1 MRFGTSFFNGTLYQK
16 TVMRFWPVWALYFIF
31 WLMVLPMRFLS
42 EAMRRSQWD
51 SNANLTAYLQQQA
64 QDIPSM
70 LQGLLVLSAIMG
82 ILCAMAVFSYL
93 YSHRSACMI
102 HALPMRRETIFGSQ
116 YLAGLSFFMVP
127 HIIIYVLM
135 LATEVSMNCLN
146 LWSLTLWFLVQSG
159 TCFFF
164 YSFGVFCA
172 MFTGHLLALPVF
184 YGILNGLVLVVLALI
199 QEVCRIY
206 LYGFARFGTLM
217 DEAVLWLTPFMKLVM
232 AVDTTYVEDLNQMR
246 LFDAKVVVV
255 YVVVGV
261 LMTVAALLLYRGRHI
276 ESAGDV
282 VSVKIV
288 RPIFKYGFALCA
300 GLSGGMMTKAILYL
314 ESDMVFMLWMVIWGI
329 VGYFVAEMF
338 LQKSFRVLKAW
349 KGSIAVIAAI
359 VLFSV
364 SIYQD
369 WYGFEQWVPNQEQVE
384 SVRMSG
390 LRGAPWDSGSN
401 GDIVRSDVQGI
412 GQALALHDA
421 IVNHNTT
428 GVGHQNDGWMTI
440 IYSMKDGRA
449 IQRSYDG
456 ISMYEGDLTTE
467 GTIAYAAQAILD
479 DRENVQQLY
488 DMEEVEEGRLVEC
501 YINSIWNEETKNTET
516 LYIDGG
522 TQQLWDAVQQDFA
535 EGTLGVRY
543 LFNGSQERQ
552 DNTYYADLTFIYEVS
567 SINASTGEDKS
578 YQMDWS
584 ITLTPQA
591 IHTLTALREL
601 GVLNEPYKLLTNAE
615 YNMLDF

>member
-1 MRFGTSFFNGTLYQK
+1 
-16 TVMRFWPVWALYFIF
+16 
-31 WLMVLPMRFLS
+31 MRFLS
-42 EAMRRSQWD
+42 EAMRRSQWESEAD
-51 SNANLTAYLQQQA
+51 LIAYLQMQA
-64 QDIPSM
+64 RDIPTM
-70 LQGLLVLSAIMG
+70 LRSLLILSAIMG

-93 YSHRSACMI
+93 YSNRSACMI

-206 LYGFARFGTLM
+206 LYGFAGFGTIV
-217 DEAVLWLTPFMKLVM
+217 EEGAVWLTPFIKLYT
-232 AVDTTYVEDLNQMR
+232 AINTSYVQPLDQVR
-246 LFDAKVVVV
+246 LFDAKVVIV
-255 YVVVGV
+255 YAIVGV
-261 LMTVAALLLYRGRHI
+261 LLTVAALLLYRGRHI

-288 RPIFKYGFALCA
+288 RPIFKYGFALCV
-300 GLSGGMMTKAILYL
+300 GLSGGMVTKAILYL
-314 ESDMVFMLWMVIWGI
+314 ENNVAFMLWMVIWGI
-329 VGYFVAEMF
+329 VGYFVAEML

-349 KGSIAVIAAI
+349 KGSVAVVIAI

-369 WYGFEQWVPNQEQVE
+369 WYGFEQWTPNPEQVE
-384 SVRMSG
+384 RVQLTG
-390 LRGAPWDSGSN
+390 LRGSPWDSANSEI
-401 GDIVRSDVQGI
+401 DRDDAEGI
-412 GQALALHDA
+412 AQMVALHQA
-421 IVNHNTT
+421 IIHQDTT
-428 GVGHQNDGWMTI
+428 GKGNQDTGWATI
-440 IYSMKDGRA
+440 TYIMKDGHTIR
-449 IQRSYDG
+449 RSYDG

-467 GTIAYAAQAILD
+467 GTVAYAAQAILD
-479 DRENVQQLY
+479 DRENVAQLY
-488 DMEEVEEGRLVEC
+488 NIEEVNLNRLVEC
-501 YINSIWNEETKNTET
+501 YIDSIWNEETQKMET
-516 LYIDGG
+516 LYLDGG
-522 TQQLWDAVQQDFA
+522 TQKLWDAVQQDFA

-543 LFNGSQERQ
+543 LFDGSEERQ
-552 DNTYYADLTFIYEVS
+552 NNTYYSDLTFIYES
-567 SINASTGEDKS
+567 KSTNAYDESDVS
-578 YQMDWS
+578 YQMHWR

-591 IHTLTALREL
+591 THTLTALREL
-601 GVLNEPYKLLTNAE
+601 GVLKEPYVLLTNAE
-615 YNMLDF
+615 YYMLDF

>member
-16 TVMRFWPVWALYFIF
+16 TVMRFWPVWALYLIF

-42 EAMRRSQWD
+42 EAMRRSQWESEAD
-51 SNANLTAYLQQQA
+51 LIAYLQMQA
-64 QDIPSM
+64 RDIPTM
-70 LQGLLVLSAIMG
+70 LRSLLILSAIMG

-93 YSHRSACMI
+93 YSNRSACMI

-206 LYGFARFGTLM
+206 LYGFAGFGTIV
-217 DEAVLWLTPFMKLVM
+217 EEGAFWLTPFIKLYT
-232 AVDTTYVEDLNQMR
+232 AINTSYVQPLDQVR
-246 LFDAKVVVV
+246 LFDAKVVIV
-255 YVVVGV
+255 YAVVGV
-261 LMTVAALLLYRGRHI
+261 LLTVAALLLYRGRHI

-288 RPIFKYGFALCA
+288 RPIFKYGFALCV
-300 GLSGGMMTKAILYL
+300 GLSGGMVTKAILYL
-314 ESDMVFMLWMVIWGI
+314 ENNVAFMLWMVIWGI
-329 VGYFVAEMF
+329 VGYFVAEML

-349 KGSIAVIAAI
+349 KGSVAVVIAI

-369 WYGFEQWVPNQEQVE
+369 WYGFEQWTPNPEQVE
-384 SVRMSG
+384 RVQLKG
-390 LRGAPWDSGSN
+390 LRGSPWDSANSEI
-401 GDIVRSDVQGI
+401 DRDDAEGI
-412 GQALALHDA
+412 AQMVALHQA
-421 IVNHNTT
+421 IIHQDTT
-428 GVGHQNDGWMTI
+428 GKGNQDTGWATI
-440 IYSMKDGRA
+440 TYIMKDGHTIR
-449 IQRSYDG
+449 RSYDG

-467 GTIAYAAQAILD
+467 GTVAYAAQAILD
-479 DRENVQQLY
+479 DRENVAQLY
-488 DMEEVEEGRLVEC
+488 NIEEVNLNRLVEC
-501 YINSIWNEETKNTET
+501 YIDSIWNEETQKMET
-516 LYIDGG
+516 LYLDGG
-522 TQQLWDAVQQDFA
+522 TQKLWDAVQQDFA

-543 LFNGSQERQ
+543 LFDGSEERQ
-552 DNTYYADLTFIYEVS
+552 NNTYYSDLTFIYES
-567 SINASTGEDKS
+567 KSTNAYDESDVS
-578 YQMDWS
+578 YQMDWR

>member
-42 EAMRRSQWD
+42 EAMRRSQWESEAD
-51 SNANLTAYLQQQA
+51 LIAYLQMQA
-64 QDIPSM
+64 RDIPTM
-70 LQGLLVLSAIMG
+70 LRSLLILSAIMG

-206 LYGFARFGTLM
+206 LYGFAGFGTIV
-217 DEAVLWLTPFMKLVM
+217 EEGAVWLTPFIKLYT
-232 AVDTTYVEDLNQMR
+232 AINTSYVQPLDQVR
-246 LFDAKVVVV
+246 LFDAKVVIV
-255 YVVVGV
+255 YAVVGV
-261 LMTVAALLLYRGRHI
+261 LLTVAALLLYRGRHI

-288 RPIFKYGFALCA
+288 RPIFKYGFALCV
-300 GLSGGMMTKAILYL
+300 GLSGGMVTKAILYL
-314 ESDMVFMLWMVIWGI
+314 ENNVAFMLWMVIWGI
-329 VGYFVAEMF
+329 VGYFVAEML

-349 KGSIAVIAAI
+349 KGSVAVVIAI

-369 WYGFEQWVPNQEQVE
+369 WYGFEQWTPNPEQVE
-384 SVRMSG
+384 RVQLTG
-390 LRGAPWDSGSN
+390 LRGSPWDSANSEI
-401 GDIVRSDVQGI
+401 DRDDVEGI
-412 GQALALHDA
+412 AQMVALHQA
-421 IVNHNTT
+421 IIHQDTT
-428 GVGHQNDGWMTI
+428 GKGNQDTGWATI
-440 IYSMKDGRA
+440 TYIMKDGHTIR
-449 IQRSYDG
+449 RSYDG

-467 GTIAYAAQAILD
+467 GTVAYAAQAILD
-479 DRENVQQLY
+479 DRENVAQLY
-488 DMEEVEEGRLVEC
+488 NIEEVNLNRLVEC
-501 YINSIWNEETKNTET
+501 YIDSIWNEETQKMET
-516 LYIDGG
+516 LYLDGG
-522 TQQLWDAVQQDFA
+522 TQKLWDAVQQDFA

-543 LFNGSQERQ
+543 LFDGSEERQ
-552 DNTYYADLTFIYEVS
+552 NNTYYSDLTFIYES
-567 SINASTGEDKS
+567 KSTNAYDESDVS
-578 YQMDWS
+578 YQMHWR

-591 IHTLTALREL
+591 THTLTALREL
-601 GVLNEPYKLLTNAE
+601 GVLKEPYVLLTNAE
-615 YNMLDF
+615 YYMLDF

>member
-51 SNANLTAYLQQQA
+51 SNADLTAYLQQQA

-127 HIIIYVLM
+127 HIIIYVRM
-135 LATEVSMNCLN
+135 LATEVSMNCLD

-206 LYGFARFGTLM
+206 LYGFAGFGTIV
-217 DEAVLWLTPFMKLVM
+217 EEGAVWLTPFIKLYT
-232 AVDTTYVEDLNQMR
+232 AINTSYVQPLDQVR
-246 LFDAKVVVV
+246 LFDAKVVIV
-255 YVVVGV
+255 YAVVGV
-261 LMTVAALLLYRGRHI
+261 LLTVAALLLYRGRHI

-288 RPIFKYGFALCA
+288 RPIFKYGFALCV
-300 GLSGGMMTKAILYL
+300 GLSGGMVTKAILYL
-314 ESDMVFMLWMVIWGI
+314 ENNVAFMLWMVIWGI
-329 VGYFVAEMF
+329 VGYFVAEML

-349 KGSIAVIAAI
+349 KGSVAVVIAI

-369 WYGFEQWVPNQEQVE
+369 WYGFEQWTPNPEQVE
-384 SVRMSG
+384 RVQLTG
-390 LRGAPWDSGSN
+390 LRGSPWDSANSEI
-401 GDIVRSDVQGI
+401 DRDDVEGI
-412 GQALALHDA
+412 AQMVALHQA
-421 IVNHNTT
+421 IIHQDTT
-428 GVGHQNDGWMTI
+428 GKGNQDTGWATI
-440 IYSMKDGRA
+440 TYIMKDGHTIR
-449 IQRSYDG
+449 RSYDG

-467 GTIAYAAQAILD
+467 GTVAYAAQAILD
-479 DRENVQQLY
+479 DRENVAQLY
-488 DMEEVEEGRLVEC
+488 NIEEVNLNRLVEC
-501 YINSIWNEETKNTET
+501 YIDSIWNEETQKMET
-516 LYIDGG
+516 LYLDGG
-522 TQQLWDAVQQDFA
+522 TQKLWDAVQQDFA

-543 LFNGSQERQ
+543 LFDGSEERQ
-552 DNTYYADLTFIYEVS
+552 NNTYYSDLTFIYES
-567 SINASTGEDKS
+567 KSTNAYDESDVS
-578 YQMDWS
+578 YQMHWS

-591 IHTLTALREL
+591 THTLTALREL
-601 GVLNEPYKLLTNAE
+601 GVLKEPYVLLTNAE

>member
-42 EAMRRSQWD
+42 EAMRRSQWESEVD
-51 SNANLTAYLQQQA
+51 LIAYLQMQA
-64 QDIPSM
+64 RDIPTM
-70 LQGLLVLSAIMG
+70 LRSLLILSAIMG

-93 YSHRSACMI
+93 YSNRSACMI

-127 HIIIYVLM
+127 HVIIYVLM

-206 LYGFARFGTLM
+206 LYGFAGFGTIV
-217 DEAVLWLTPFMKLVM
+217 EEGAVWLTPFIKLYT
-232 AVDTTYVEDLNQMR
+232 AINTSYVQPLDQVR
-246 LFDAKVVVV
+246 LFDAKVVIV
-255 YVVVGV
+255 YAVVGV
-261 LMTVAALLLYRGRHI
+261 LLTVAALLLYRGRHI

-288 RPIFKYGFALCA
+288 RPIFKYGFALCV
-300 GLSGGMMTKAILYL
+300 GLSGGMVTKAILYL
-314 ESDMVFMLWMVIWGI
+314 ENNVAFMLWMVIWGI
-329 VGYFVAEMF
+329 VGYFVAEML

-349 KGSIAVIAAI
+349 KGSVAVVIAI

-369 WYGFEQWVPNQEQVE
+369 WYGFEQWTPNPEQVE
-384 SVRMSG
+384 RVQLTG
-390 LRGAPWDSGSN
+390 LRGSPWDSANSEI
-401 GDIVRSDVQGI
+401 DRDDVEGI
-412 GQALALHDA
+412 AQMVALHQA
-421 IVNHNTT
+421 IIHQDTT
-428 GVGHQNDGWMTI
+428 GKGNQDTGWATI
-440 IYSMKDGRA
+440 TYIMKDGHTIR
-449 IQRSYDG
+449 RSYDG

-467 GTIAYAAQAILD
+467 GTVAYAAQAILD
-479 DRENVQQLY
+479 DHENVAQLY
-488 DMEEVEEGRLVEC
+488 NIEEVNLNRLVEC
-501 YINSIWNEETKNTET
+501 YIDSIWNEETQKMET
-516 LYIDGG
+516 LYLDGG
-522 TQQLWDAVQQDFA
+522 TQKLWDAVQQDFA

-543 LFNGSQERQ
+543 LFDGSEERQ
-552 DNTYYADLTFIYEVS
+552 NNTYYSDLTFIYES
-567 SINASTGEDKS
+567 KSTNAYDESDVS
-578 YQMDWS
+578 YQMHWS

-591 IHTLTALREL
+591 THTLTALREL
-601 GVLNEPYKLLTNAE
+601 GVLKEPYVLLTNAE
-615 YNMLDF
+615 YYMLDF

>member
-16 TVMRFWPVWALYFIF
+16 TVMRFWPVWALYLIF

-42 EAMRRSQWD
+42 EAMRRSQWESEAD
-51 SNANLTAYLQQQA
+51 LIAYLQMQA
-64 QDIPSM
+64 RDIPTM
-70 LQGLLVLSAIMG
+70 LRSLLILSAIMG

-93 YSHRSACMI
+93 YSNRSACMI

-206 LYGFARFGTLM
+206 LYGFAGFGTIV
-217 DEAVLWLTPFMKLVM
+217 EEGAVWLTPFIKLYT
-232 AVDTTYVEDLNQMR
+232 AINTSYVQPLDQVR
-246 LFDAKVVVV
+246 LFDAKVVIV
-255 YVVVGV
+255 YAVVGV
-261 LMTVAALLLYRGRHI
+261 LLTVAALLLYRGRHI

-288 RPIFKYGFALCA
+288 RPIFKYGFALCV
-300 GLSGGMMTKAILYL
+300 GLSGGMVTKAILYL
-314 ESDMVFMLWMVIWGI
+314 ENNVAFMLWMVIWGI
-329 VGYFVAEMF
+329 VGYFVAEML

-349 KGSIAVIAAI
+349 KGSVAVVIAI

-369 WYGFEQWVPNQEQVE
+369 WYGFEQWTPNPEQVE
-384 SVRMSG
+384 RVQLTG
-390 LRGAPWDSGSN
+390 LRGSPWDSANSEI
-401 GDIVRSDVQGI
+401 DRDDVEGI
-412 GQALALHDA
+412 AQMVALHQA
-421 IVNHNTT
+421 IIHQDTT
-428 GVGHQNDGWMTI
+428 GKGNQDTGRATI
-440 IYSMKDGRA
+440 TYIMKDGHTIR
-449 IQRSYDG
+449 RSYDG
-456 ISMYEGDLTTE
+456 IPMYEGDLTTE
-467 GTIAYAAQAILD
+467 GTVAYAAQAILD
-479 DRENVQQLY
+479 DRENMVQLY
-488 DMEEVEEGRLVEC
+488 NIEEVNLNRLVEC
-501 YINSIWNEETKNTET
+501 YIDSIWNEETQKMET
-516 LYIDGG
+516 LYLDGG
-522 TQQLWDAVQQDFA
+522 TQKLWDAVQQDFA

-543 LFNGSQERQ
+543 LFDGSEERQ
-552 DNTYYADLTFIYEVS
+552 NNTYYSDLTFIYES
-567 SINASTGEDKS
+567 KSTNAYDESDVS
-578 YQMDWS
+578 YQMHWS

-591 IHTLTALREL
+591 THTLTALREL
-601 GVLNEPYKLLTNAE
+601 GVLKEPYVLLTNAE
-615 YNMLDF
+615 YYMLDF

>member
-16 TVMRFWPVWALYFIF
+16 TVMRFWPVWALYLIF

-42 EAMRRSQWD
+42 EAMRRSQWESEAD
-51 SNANLTAYLQQQA
+51 LIAYLQMQA
-64 QDIPSM
+64 RDIPTM
-70 LQGLLVLSAIMG
+70 LRSLLILSAIMG

-93 YSHRSACMI
+93 YSNRSACMI

-184 YGILNGLVLVVLALI
+184 YGILNGLVLVVLVLI

-206 LYGFARFGTLM
+206 LYGFAGFGTIV
-217 DEAVLWLTPFMKLVM
+217 EEGAVWLTPFIKLYT
-232 AVDTTYVEDLNQMR
+232 AINTSYVQPLDQVR
-246 LFDAKVVVV
+246 LFDAKVVIV
-255 YVVVGV
+255 YAVVGV
-261 LMTVAALLLYRGRHI
+261 LLTVAALLLYRGRHI

-288 RPIFKYGFALCA
+288 RPIFKYGFALCV
-300 GLSGGMMTKAILYL
+300 GLSGGMVTKAILYL
-314 ESDMVFMLWMVIWGI
+314 ENNVAFMLWMVIWGI
-329 VGYFVAEMF
+329 VGYFVAEML

-349 KGSIAVIAAI
+349 KGSVAVVIAI

-369 WYGFEQWVPNQEQVE
+369 WYGFEQWTPNPEQVE
-384 SVRMSG
+384 RVQLKG
-390 LRGAPWDSGSN
+390 LRGSPWDSANSEI
-401 GDIVRSDVQGI
+401 DRDDAEGI
-412 GQALALHDA
+412 AQMVALHQA
-421 IVNHNTT
+421 IIHQDTT
-428 GVGHQNDGWMTI
+428 GKGNQDTGWATI
-440 IYSMKDGRA
+440 TYIMKDGHTIR
-449 IQRSYDG
+449 RSYDG

-467 GTIAYAAQAILD
+467 GTVAYAAQAILD
-479 DRENVQQLY
+479 DRENVAQLY
-488 DMEEVEEGRLVEC
+488 NIEEVNLNRLVEC
-501 YINSIWNEETKNTET
+501 YIDSIWNEETQKMET
-516 LYIDGG
+516 LYLDGG
-522 TQQLWDAVQQDFA
+522 TQKLWDAVQQDFA

-543 LFNGSQERQ
+543 LFDGSEERQ
-552 DNTYYADLTFIYEVS
+552 NNTYYSDLTFIYES
-567 SINASTGEDKS
+567 KSTNAYDESDVS
-578 YQMDWS
+578 YQMHWR

-591 IHTLTALREL
+591 THTLTALREL
-601 GVLNEPYKLLTNAE
+601 GVLKEPYVLLTNAE
-615 YNMLDF
+615 YYMLDF

>member
-16 TVMRFWPVWALYFIF
+16 TVMRFWPVWALYLIF

-42 EAMRRSQWD
+42 EAMRRSQWESEAD
-51 SNANLTAYLQQQA
+51 LIAYLQMQA
-64 QDIPSM
+64 RDIPTM
-70 LQGLLVLSAIMG
+70 LRSLLILSAIMG

-93 YSHRSACMI
+93 YSNRSACMI

-127 HIIIYVLM
+127 HVIIYVLM

-206 LYGFARFGTLM
+206 LYGFAGFGTIV
-217 DEAVLWLTPFMKLVM
+217 EEGAVWLTPFIKLYT
-232 AVDTTYVEDLNQMR
+232 AINTSYVQPLDQVR
-246 LFDAKVVVV
+246 LFDAKVVIV
-255 YVVVGV
+255 YAIVGV
-261 LMTVAALLLYRGRHI
+261 LLTVAALLLYRGRHI

-288 RPIFKYGFALCA
+288 RPIFKYGFALCV
-300 GLSGGMMTKAILYL
+300 GLSGGMVTKAILYL
-314 ESDMVFMLWMVIWGI
+314 ENNVAFMLWMVIWGI
-329 VGYFVAEMF
+329 VGYFVAEML

-349 KGSIAVIAAI
+349 KGSVAVVIAI

-369 WYGFEQWVPNQEQVE
+369 WYGFEQWTPNPEQVE
-384 SVRMSG
+384 RVQLTG
-390 LRGAPWDSGSN
+390 LRGSPWDSANSEI
-401 GDIVRSDVQGI
+401 DRDDAEGI
-412 GQALALHDA
+412 AQMVALHQA
-421 IVNHNTT
+421 IIHQDTT
-428 GVGHQNDGWMTI
+428 GKGNQDTGWATI
-440 IYSMKDGRA
+440 TYIMKDGHTIR
-449 IQRSYDG
+449 RSYDG

-467 GTIAYAAQAILD
+467 GTVAYAAQAILD
-479 DRENVQQLY
+479 DRENVAQLY
-488 DMEEVEEGRLVEC
+488 NIEEVNLNRLVEC
-501 YINSIWNEETKNTET
+501 YIDSIWNEETQKMET
-516 LYIDGG
+516 LYLDGG
-522 TQQLWDAVQQDFA
+522 TQKLWDAVQQDFA

-543 LFNGSQERQ
+543 LFDGSEERQ
-552 DNTYYADLTFIYEVS
+552 NNTYYSDLTFIYES
-567 SINASTGEDKS
+567 KSTNAYDESDVS

-591 IHTLTALREL
+591 THTLTALREL
-601 GVLNEPYKLLTNAE
+601 GVLKEPYVLLTNAE

>member
-51 SNANLTAYLQQQA
+51 SNADLTAYLQQQA

-206 LYGFARFGTLM
+206 LYGFAGFGTIV
-217 DEAVLWLTPFMKLVM
+217 EEGAVWLTPFIKLYT
-232 AVDTTYVEDLNQMR
+232 AINTSYVQPLDQVR
-246 LFDAKVVVV
+246 LFDAKVVIV
-255 YVVVGV
+255 YAVVGV
-261 LMTVAALLLYRGRHI
+261 LLTVAALLLYRGRHI

-288 RPIFKYGFALCA
+288 RPIFKYGFALCV
-300 GLSGGMMTKAILYL
+300 GLSGGMVTKAILYL
-314 ESDMVFMLWMVIWGI
+314 ENNVAFMLWMVIWGI
-329 VGYFVAEMF
+329 VGYFVAEML

-349 KGSIAVIAAI
+349 KGSVAVVIAI

-369 WYGFEQWVPNQEQVE
+369 WYGFEQWTPNPEQVE
-384 SVRMSG
+384 RVQLKG
-390 LRGAPWDSGSN
+390 LRGSPWDSANSEI
-401 GDIVRSDVQGI
+401 DRDDVEGI
-412 GQALALHDA
+412 AQMVALHQA
-421 IVNHNTT
+421 IIHQDTT
-428 GVGHQNDGWMTI
+428 GKGNQDTGWATI
-440 IYSMKDGRA
+440 TYIMKDGHTIR
-449 IQRSYDG
+449 RSYDG

-467 GTIAYAAQAILD
+467 GTVAYAAQAILD
-479 DRENVQQLY
+479 DRENVAQLY
-488 DMEEVEEGRLVEC
+488 NIEEVNLNRLVEC
-501 YINSIWNEETKNTET
+501 YIDSIWNEETQKMET
-516 LYIDGG
+516 LYLDGG
-522 TQQLWDAVQQDFA
+522 TQKLWDAVQQDFA

-543 LFNGSQERQ
+543 LFDGSEERQ
-552 DNTYYADLTFIYEVS
+552 NNTYYSDLTFIYES
-567 SINASTGEDKS
+567 KSTNAYDESDVS
-578 YQMDWS
+578 YQMHWS

-591 IHTLTALREL
+591 THTLTALREL
-601 GVLNEPYKLLTNAE
+601 GVLKEPYVLLTNAE
-615 YNMLDF
+615 YYMLDF

>member
-16 TVMRFWPVWALYFIF
+16 TVMRFWPVWALYLIF

-42 EAMRRSQWD
+42 EAMRRSQWESEAD
-51 SNANLTAYLQQQA
+51 LIAYLQMQA
-64 QDIPSM
+64 RDIPTM
-70 LQGLLVLSAIMG
+70 LRSLLILSAIMG

-93 YSHRSACMI
+93 YSNRSACMI

-206 LYGFARFGTLM
+206 LYGFAGFGTIV
-217 DEAVLWLTPFMKLVM
+217 EEGAVWLTPFIKLYT
-232 AVDTTYVEDLNQMR
+232 AINTSYVQPLDQVR
-246 LFDAKVVVV
+246 LFDAKVVIV
-255 YVVVGV
+255 YAIVGV
-261 LMTVAALLLYRGRHI
+261 LLTVAALLLYRGRHI

-288 RPIFKYGFALCA
+288 RPIFKYGFALCV
-300 GLSGGMMTKAILYL
+300 GLSGGMVTKAILYL
-314 ESDMVFMLWMVIWGI
+314 ENNVAFMLWMVIWGI
-329 VGYFVAEMF
+329 VGYFVAEML

-349 KGSIAVIAAI
+349 KGSVAVVIAI

-369 WYGFEQWVPNQEQVE
+369 WYGFEQWTPNPEQVE
-384 SVRMSG
+384 RVQLTG
-390 LRGAPWDSGSN
+390 LRGSPWDSANSEI
-401 GDIVRSDVQGI
+401 DRDDAEGI
-412 GQALALHDA
+412 AQMVALHQA
-421 IVNHNTT
+421 IIHQDTT
-428 GVGHQNDGWMTI
+428 GKGNQDTGWATI
-440 IYSMKDGRA
+440 TYIMKDGHTIR
-449 IQRSYDG
+449 RSYDG

-467 GTIAYAAQAILD
+467 GTVAYAAQAILD
-479 DRENVQQLY
+479 DRENVAQLY
-488 DMEEVEEGRLVEC
+488 NIEEVNLNRLVEC
-501 YINSIWNEETKNTET
+501 YIDSIWNEETQKMET
-516 LYIDGG
+516 LYLDGG
-522 TQQLWDAVQQDFA
+522 TQKLWDAVQQDFA

-543 LFNGSQERQ
+543 LFDGSEERQ
-552 DNTYYADLTFIYEVS
+552 NNTYYSDLTFIYES
-567 SINASTGEDKS
+567 KSTNAYDESDVS

-591 IHTLTALREL
+591 THTLTALREL
-601 GVLNEPYKLLTNAE
+601 GVLKEPYVLLTNAE

>member
-42 EAMRRSQWD
+42 EAMRRSQWESEVD
-51 SNANLTAYLQQQA
+51 LIAYLQMQA
-64 QDIPSM
+64 RDIPTM
-70 LQGLLVLSAIMG
+70 LRSLLILSAIMG

-93 YSHRSACMI
+93 YSNRSACMI

-127 HIIIYVLM
+127 HVIIYVLM

-206 LYGFARFGTLM
+206 LYGFAGFGTIV
-217 DEAVLWLTPFMKLVM
+217 EEGAVWLTPFIKLYT
-232 AVDTTYVEDLNQMR
+232 AINTSYVQPLDQVR
-246 LFDAKVVVV
+246 LFDAKVVIV
-255 YVVVGV
+255 YAVVGV
-261 LMTVAALLLYRGRHI
+261 LLTVAALLLYRGRHI

-288 RPIFKYGFALCA
+288 RPIFKYGFALCV
-300 GLSGGMMTKAILYL
+300 GLSGGMVTKAILYL
-314 ESDMVFMLWMVIWGI
+314 ENNVAFMLWMVIWGI
-329 VGYFVAEMF
+329 VGYFVAEML

-349 KGSIAVIAAI
+349 KGSVAVVIAI

-369 WYGFEQWVPNQEQVE
+369 WYGFEQWTPNPEQVE
-384 SVRMSG
+384 RVQLTG
-390 LRGAPWDSGSN
+390 LRGSPWDSANSEI
-401 GDIVRSDVQGI
+401 DRDDVEGI
-412 GQALALHDA
+412 AQMVALHQA
-421 IVNHNTT
+421 IIHQDTT
-428 GVGHQNDGWMTI
+428 GKGNQDTGWATI
-440 IYSMKDGRA
+440 TYIMKDGHTIR
-449 IQRSYDG
+449 RSYDG

-467 GTIAYAAQAILD
+467 GTVAYEAQAILD
-479 DRENVQQLY
+479 DRENVAQLY
-488 DMEEVEEGRLVEC
+488 NIEEVNLNRLVEC
-501 YINSIWNEETKNTET
+501 YIDSIWNEETQKMET
-516 LYIDGG
+516 LYLDGG
-522 TQQLWDAVQQDFA
+522 TQKLWDAVQQDFA

-543 LFNGSQERQ
+543 LFDGSEERQ
-552 DNTYYADLTFIYEVS
+552 NNTYYSDLTFIYES
-567 SINASTGEDKS
+567 KSTNAYDESDVS
-578 YQMDWS
+578 YQMHWS

-591 IHTLTALREL
+591 THTLTALREL
-601 GVLNEPYKLLTNAE
+601 GVLKEPYVLLTNAE
-615 YNMLDF
+615 YYMLDF

>member
-16 TVMRFWPVWALYFIF
+16 TVMRFWPVWALYLIF

-42 EAMRRSQWD
+42 EAMRRSQWESEAD
-51 SNANLTAYLQQQA
+51 LIAYLQMQA
-64 QDIPSM
+64 RDIPTM
-70 LQGLLVLSAIMG
+70 LRSLLILSAIMG

-93 YSHRSACMI
+93 YSNRSACMI

-184 YGILNGLVLVVLALI
+184 YGILNGLVLVVLVLI

-206 LYGFARFGTLM
+206 LYGFAGFGTIV
-217 DEAVLWLTPFMKLVM
+217 EEGAVWLTPFIKLYT
-232 AVDTTYVEDLNQMR
+232 AINTSYVQPLDQVR
-246 LFDAKVVVV
+246 LFDAKVVIV
-255 YVVVGV
+255 YAIVGV
-261 LMTVAALLLYRGRHI
+261 LLTVAALLLYRGRHI

-288 RPIFKYGFALCA
+288 RPIFKYGFALCV
-300 GLSGGMMTKAILYL
+300 GLSGGMVTKAILYL
-314 ESDMVFMLWMVIWGI
+314 ENNVAFMLWMVIWGI
-329 VGYFVAEMF
+329 VGYFVAEML

-349 KGSIAVIAAI
+349 KGSVAVVIAI

-369 WYGFEQWVPNQEQVE
+369 WYGFEQWTPNPEQVE
-384 SVRMSG
+384 RVQLTG
-390 LRGAPWDSGSN
+390 LRGSPWDSANSEI
-401 GDIVRSDVQGI
+401 DRDDAEGI
-412 GQALALHDA
+412 AQMVALHQA
-421 IVNHNTT
+421 IIHQDTT
-428 GVGHQNDGWMTI
+428 GKGNQDTGWATI
-440 IYSMKDGRA
+440 TYIMKDGHTIR
-449 IQRSYDG
+449 RSYDG

-467 GTIAYAAQAILD
+467 GTVAYAAQAILD
-479 DRENVQQLY
+479 DRENVAQLY
-488 DMEEVEEGRLVEC
+488 NIEEVNLNRLVEC
-501 YINSIWNEETKNTET
+501 YIDSIWNEETQKMET
-516 LYIDGG
+516 LYLDGG
-522 TQQLWDAVQQDFA
+522 TQKLWDAVQQDFA

-543 LFNGSQERQ
+543 LFDGSEERQ
-552 DNTYYADLTFIYEVS
+552 NNTYYSDLTFIYES
-567 SINASTGEDKS
+567 KSTNAYDESDVS
-578 YQMDWS
+578 YQMHWS

-591 IHTLTALREL
+591 THTLTALREL
-601 GVLNEPYKLLTNAE
+601 GVLKEPYVLLTNAE

>member
-51 SNANLTAYLQQQA
+51 SNADLTAYLQQQA

-206 LYGFARFGTLM
+206 LYGFAGFGTIV
-217 DEAVLWLTPFMKLVM
+217 EEGAVWLTPFIKLYT
-232 AVDTTYVEDLNQMR
+232 AINTSYVQPLDQVR
-246 LFDAKVVVV
+246 LFDAKVVIV
-255 YVVVGV
+255 YAVVGV
-261 LMTVAALLLYRGRHI
+261 LLTVAALLLYRGRHI

-288 RPIFKYGFALCA
+288 RPIFKYGFALCV
-300 GLSGGMMTKAILYL
+300 GLSGGMVTKAILYL
-314 ESDMVFMLWMVIWGI
+314 ENNVAFMLWMVIWGI
-329 VGYFVAEMF
+329 VGYFVAEML

-349 KGSIAVIAAI
+349 KGSVAVVIAI

-369 WYGFEQWVPNQEQVE
+369 WYGFEQWTPNPEQVE
-384 SVRMSG
+384 RVQLTG
-390 LRGAPWDSGSN
+390 LRGSPWDSANSEI
-401 GDIVRSDVQGI
+401 DRDDVEGI
-412 GQALALHDA
+412 AQMVALHQA
-421 IVNHNTT
+421 IIHQDTT
-428 GVGHQNDGWMTI
+428 GKGNQDTGWATI
-440 IYSMKDGRA
+440 TYIMKDGHTIR
-449 IQRSYDG
+449 RSYDG

-467 GTIAYAAQAILD
+467 GTVAYAAQAILD
-479 DRENVQQLY
+479 DRENVAQLY
-488 DMEEVEEGRLVEC
+488 NIEEVNLNRLVEC
-501 YINSIWNEETKNTET
+501 YIDSIWNEETQKMET
-516 LYIDGG
+516 LYLDGG
-522 TQQLWDAVQQDFA
+522 TQKLWDAVQQDFA

-543 LFNGSQERQ
+543 LFDGSEERQ
-552 DNTYYADLTFIYEVS
+552 NNTYYSDLTFIYES
-567 SINASTGEDKS
+567 KSTNAYDESDVS
-578 YQMDWS
+578 YQMHWS

-591 IHTLTALREL
+591 THTLTALREL
-601 GVLNEPYKLLTNAE
+601 GVLKEPYVLLTNAE

>member
-51 SNANLTAYLQQQA
+51 SNADLTAYLQQQA

-172 MFTGHLLALPVF
+172 MFTGHLLALPIF
-184 YGILNGLVLVVLALI
+184 YGILNGLVLVVFGLL

-206 LYGFARFGTLM
+206 LYGFAGFGTIV
-217 DEAVLWLTPFMKLVM
+217 EEGAVWLTPFIKLYT
-232 AVDTTYVEDLNQMR
+232 AINTSYVQPLDQVR
-246 LFDAKVVVV
+246 LFDAKVVIV
-255 YVVVGV
+255 YAVVGV
-261 LMTVAALLLYRGRHI
+261 LLTMAALLLYRGRHI

-288 RPIFKYGFALCA
+288 RPIFKYGFALCV
-300 GLSGGMMTKAILYL
+300 GLSGGMVTKAILYL
-314 ESDMVFMLWMVIWGI
+314 ENNVAFMLWMVIWGI
-329 VGYFVAEMF
+329 VGYFVAEML

-349 KGSIAVIAAI
+349 KGSVAVVIAI

-369 WYGFEQWVPNQEQVE
+369 WYGFEQWTPNPEQVE
-384 SVRMSG
+384 RVQLTG
-390 LRGAPWDSGSN
+390 LRGSPWDSANSEI
-401 GDIVRSDVQGI
+401 DRDDAEGI
-412 GQALALHDA
+412 AQMVALHQA
-421 IVNHNTT
+421 IIHQDTT
-428 GVGHQNDGWMTI
+428 GKGNQDTGWATI
-440 IYSMKDGRA
+440 TYIMKDGHTIR
-449 IQRSYDG
+449 RSYDG

-467 GTIAYAAQAILD
+467 GTVAYAAQAILD
-479 DRENVQQLY
+479 DRENVAQLY
-488 DMEEVEEGRLVEC
+488 NIEEVNLNRLVEC
-501 YINSIWNEETKNTET
+501 YIDSIWNEETQKMET
-516 LYIDGG
+516 LYLDGG
-522 TQQLWDAVQQDFA
+522 TQKLWDAVQQDFA

-543 LFNGSQERQ
+543 LFDGSEERQ
-552 DNTYYADLTFIYEVS
+552 NNTYYSDLTFIYES
-567 SINASTGEDKS
+567 KSTNAYDESDVS

-591 IHTLTALREL
+591 THTLTALREL
-601 GVLNEPYKLLTNAE
+601 GVLKEPYVLLTNAE
-615 YNMLDF
+615 YYMLDF

>member
-51 SNANLTAYLQQQA
+51 SNADLTAYLQQQA

-172 MFTGHLLALPVF
+172 MFTGHLLALPIF
-184 YGILNGLVLVVLALI
+184 YGILNGLVLVVFGLL

-206 LYGFARFGTLM
+206 LYGFAGFGTLM
-217 DEAVLWLTPFMKLVM
+217 DEAILWLTPFMKLIT
-232 AVDTTYVEDLNQMR
+232 AINTIYVEALNQMR
-246 LFDAKVVVV
+246 LVDAKVVVV

-282 VSVKIV
+282 VSVKVV

-314 ESDMVFMLWMVIWGI
+314 ENDVVFMLWMVIWGI
-329 VGYFVAEMF
+329 VGYFVAEML

-349 KGSIAVIAAI
+349 KGSIAVVAAI
-359 VLFSV
+359 VLFSM

-369 WYGFEQWVPNQEQVE
+369 WYGFEQWIPSQEQVE
-384 SVRMSG
+384 SVRMYG
-390 LRGAPWDSGSN
+390 LGGAPWDSGRN
-401 GDIVRSDVQGI
+401 GDIERSDAQGI
-412 GQALALHDA
+412 AQVLALHQA
-421 IVNHNTT
+421 IIHQDTT
-428 GVGHQNDGWMTI
+428 GEGDLYNEWVTLTYTMNDGRTV
-440 IYSMKDGRA
+440 R
-449 IQRSYDG
+449 RTYDG
-456 ISMYEGDLTTE
+456 IAMYEGDLTTE
-467 GTIAYAAQAILD
+467 GTTAYVAQEILND
-479 DRENVQQLY
+479 HENVLQLY
-488 DMEEVEEGRLVEC
+488 DMEEIEEGRLVEC
-501 YINSIWNEETKNTET
+501 YIDSIWNEETKTAET

-543 LFNGSQERQ
+543 LFDGSQERQ
-552 DNTYYADLTFIYEVS
+552 DNTYYSDLTFIYEKNS
-567 SINASTGEDKS
+567 LNTSTGEDES
-578 YQMDWS
+578 YQMDWY

-591 IHTLTALREL
+591 THTLTALREL
-601 GVLNEPYKLLTNAE
+601 GVLKEPYKLLTNAE

>member
-16 TVMRFWPVWALYFIF
+16 TVMRFWPVWALYLIF

-42 EAMRRSQWD
+42 EAMRRSQWESEAD
-51 SNANLTAYLQQQA
+51 LIAYLQMQA
-64 QDIPSM
+64 RDIPTM
-70 LQGLLVLSAIMG
+70 LRSLLILSAIMG

-93 YSHRSACMI
+93 YSNRSACMI

-184 YGILNGLVLVVLALI
+184 YGILNGLVLVVLVLI

-206 LYGFARFGTLM
+206 LYGFAGFGTIV
-217 DEAVLWLTPFMKLVM
+217 EEGAVWLTPFIKLYT
-232 AVDTTYVEDLNQMR
+232 AINTSYVQPLDQVR
-246 LFDAKVVVV
+246 LFDAKVVIV
-255 YVVVGV
+255 YAVVGV
-261 LMTVAALLLYRGRHI
+261 LLTVAALLLYRGRHI

-288 RPIFKYGFALCA
+288 RPIFKYGFALCV
-300 GLSGGMMTKAILYL
+300 GLSGGMVTKAILYL
-314 ESDMVFMLWMVIWGI
+314 ENNVAFMLWMVIWGI
-329 VGYFVAEMF
+329 VGYFVAEML

-349 KGSIAVIAAI
+349 KGSVAVVVAI

-369 WYGFEQWVPNQEQVE
+369 WYGFEQWTPNPEQVE
-384 SVRMSG
+384 RVQLTG
-390 LRGAPWDSGSN
+390 LRGSPWDSANSEI
-401 GDIVRSDVQGI
+401 DRDDAEGI
-412 GQALALHDA
+412 AQMVALHQA
-421 IVNHNTT
+421 IIHQDTT
-428 GVGHQNDGWMTI
+428 GKGNQDIGWATI
-440 IYSMKDGRA
+440 TYIMKDGHTIR
-449 IQRSYDG
+449 RSYDG
-456 ISMYEGDLTTE
+456 IPMYEGDLTTE
-467 GTIAYAAQAILD
+467 GTVAYAAQAILD
-479 DRENVQQLY
+479 DRENVLQLY

>member
-172 MFTGHLLALPVF
+172 MFTGHLLALPIF
-184 YGILNGLVLVVLALI
+184 YGILNGLVLVVFGLL

-206 LYGFARFGTLM
+206 LYGFAGFGTIV
-217 DEAVLWLTPFMKLVM
+217 EEGAVWLTPFIKLYT
-232 AVDTTYVEDLNQMR
+232 AINTSYVQPLDQVR
-246 LFDAKVVVV
+246 LFDAKVVIV
-255 YVVVGV
+255 YAVVGV
-261 LMTVAALLLYRGRHI
+261 LLTMAALLLYRGRHI

-282 VSVKIV
+282 VSVKVV
-288 RPIFKYGFALCA
+288 RPIFKYGFALCV
-300 GLSGGMMTKAILYL
+300 GLSGGMVTKAILYL
-314 ESDMVFMLWMVIWGI
+314 ENDVAFMLWMVIWGI
-329 VGYFVAEMF
+329 VGYFVAEML

-349 KGSIAVIAAI
+349 KGSVAVVIAI

-369 WYGFEQWVPNQEQVE
+369 WYGFEQWTPNPEQVE
-384 SVRMSG
+384 RVQLTG
-390 LRGAPWDSGSN
+390 LRGSPWDSANSEI
-401 GDIVRSDVQGI
+401 DRDDAEGI
-412 GQALALHDA
+412 AQMVALHQA
-421 IVNHNTT
+421 IIHQDTT
-428 GVGHQNDGWMTI
+428 GKGNQDTGWATI
-440 IYSMKDGRA
+440 TYIMKDGHTIR
-449 IQRSYDG
+449 RSYDG

-467 GTIAYAAQAILD
+467 GTVAYAAQAILD
-479 DRENVQQLY
+479 DRENVAQLY
-488 DMEEVEEGRLVEC
+488 NIEEVNLNRLVEC
-501 YINSIWNEETKNTET
+501 YIDSIWNEETQEMET
-516 LYIDGG
+516 LYLDGG
-522 TQQLWDAVQQDFA
+522 TQKLWDAVQQDFA

-543 LFNGSQERQ
+543 LFDGSEERQ
-552 DNTYYADLTFIYEVS
+552 NNTYYSDLTFIYES
-567 SINASTGEDKS
+567 KSTNAYDESDVS

>member
-206 LYGFARFGTLM
+206 LYGFAGFGTIV
-217 DEAVLWLTPFMKLVM
+217 EEGAVWLTPFIKLYT
-232 AVDTTYVEDLNQMR
+232 AINTSYVQPLDQVR
-246 LFDAKVVVV
+246 LFDAKVVIV
-255 YVVVGV
+255 YAIVGV
-261 LMTVAALLLYRGRHI
+261 LLTVAALLLYRGRHI

-288 RPIFKYGFALCA
+288 RPIFKYGFALCV
-300 GLSGGMMTKAILYL
+300 GLSGGMVTKAILYL
-314 ESDMVFMLWMVIWGI
+314 ENNVAFMLWMVIWGI
-329 VGYFVAEMF
+329 VGYFVAEML

-349 KGSIAVIAAI
+349 KGSVAVVIAI

-369 WYGFEQWVPNQEQVE
+369 WYGFEQWTPNPEQVE
-384 SVRMSG
+384 RVQLTG
-390 LRGAPWDSGSN
+390 LRGSPWDSANSEI
-401 GDIVRSDVQGI
+401 DRDDAEGI
-412 GQALALHDA
+412 AQMVALHQA
-421 IVNHNTT
+421 IIHQDTT
-428 GVGHQNDGWMTI
+428 GKGNQDTGWATI
-440 IYSMKDGRA
+440 TYIMKDGHTIR
-449 IQRSYDG
+449 RSYDG

-467 GTIAYAAQAILD
+467 GTVAYAAQAILD
-479 DRENVQQLY
+479 DRENVAQLY
-488 DMEEVEEGRLVEC
+488 NIEEVNLNRLVEC
-501 YINSIWNEETKNTET
+501 YIDSIWNEETQKMET
-516 LYIDGG
+516 LYLDGG
-522 TQQLWDAVQQDFA
+522 TQKLWDAVQQDFA

-543 LFNGSQERQ
+543 LFDGSEERQ
-552 DNTYYADLTFIYEVS
+552 NNTYYSDLTFIYES
-567 SINASTGEDKS
+567 KSTNAYDESDVS
-578 YQMDWS
+578 YQMHWR

-591 IHTLTALREL
+591 THTLTALREL
-601 GVLNEPYKLLTNAE
+601 GVLKEPYVLLTNAE
-615 YNMLDF
+615 YYMLDF

>member
-16 TVMRFWPVWALYFIF
+16 TVMRFWPVWALYLIF

-42 EAMRRSQWD
+42 EAMRRSQWESEAD
-51 SNANLTAYLQQQA
+51 LIAYLQMQA
-64 QDIPSM
+64 RDIPTM
-70 LQGLLVLSAIMG
+70 LRSLLILSAIMG

-93 YSHRSACMI
+93 YSNRSACMI

-206 LYGFARFGTLM
+206 LYGFAGFGTIV
-217 DEAVLWLTPFMKLVM
+217 EEGAVWLTPFIKLYT
-232 AVDTTYVEDLNQMR
+232 AINTSYVQPLDQVR
-246 LFDAKVVVV
+246 LFDAKVVIV
-255 YVVVGV
+255 YAIVGV
-261 LMTVAALLLYRGRHI
+261 LLTVAALLLYRGRHI

-288 RPIFKYGFALCA
+288 RPIFKYGFALCV
-300 GLSGGMMTKAILYL
+300 GLSGGMVTKAILYL
-314 ESDMVFMLWMVIWGI
+314 ENNVAFMLWMVIWGI
-329 VGYFVAEMF
+329 VGYFVAEML

-349 KGSIAVIAAI
+349 KGSVAVVIAI

-369 WYGFEQWVPNQEQVE
+369 WYGFEQWTPNPEQVE
-384 SVRMSG
+384 RVQLTG
-390 LRGAPWDSGSN
+390 LRGSPWDSANSEI
-401 GDIVRSDVQGI
+401 DRDDAEGI
-412 GQALALHDA
+412 AQMVALHQA
-421 IVNHNTT
+421 IIHQDTT
-428 GVGHQNDGWMTI
+428 GKGNQDTGWATI
-440 IYSMKDGRA
+440 TYIMKDGHTIR
-449 IQRSYDG
+449 RSYDG

-467 GTIAYAAQAILD
+467 GTVAYAAQAILD
-479 DRENVQQLY
+479 DRENVAQLY
-488 DMEEVEEGRLVEC
+488 NIEEVNLNRLVEC
-501 YINSIWNEETKNTET
+501 YIDSIWNEETQKMET
-516 LYIDGG
+516 LYLDGG
-522 TQQLWDAVQQDFA
+522 TQKLWDAVQQDFA

-543 LFNGSQERQ
+543 LFDGSEERQ
-552 DNTYYADLTFIYEVS
+552 NNTYYSDLTFIYES
-567 SINASTGEDKS
+567 KSTNAYDESDVS
-578 YQMDWS
+578 YQMHWS

-591 IHTLTALREL
+591 THTLTALREL
-601 GVLNEPYKLLTNAE
+601 GVLKEPYVLLTNAE